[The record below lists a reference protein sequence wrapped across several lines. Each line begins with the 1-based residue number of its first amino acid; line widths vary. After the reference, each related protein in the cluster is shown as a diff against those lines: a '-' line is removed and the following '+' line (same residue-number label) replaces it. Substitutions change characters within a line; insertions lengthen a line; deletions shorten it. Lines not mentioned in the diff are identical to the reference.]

1 MKRLPGS
8 EESKDLCYG
17 LFTMSDS
24 DLEHLVNLSHSFLIC
39 KLQGANPLLGASI
52 QIDQTVTTKLGDN
65 SLGHGLCD
73 LGAGT
78 VFHLSL
84 PLHPTTGTRQ
94 W

>member
-1 MKRLPGS
+1 MSKSMKRLPGS

-52 QIDQTVTTKLGDN
+52 QIDLSPDITPT
-65 SLGHGLCD
+65 SAIPD
-73 LGAGT
+73 LPQDLFPPMMLQA
-78 VFHLSL
+78 
-84 PLHPTTGTRQ
+84 
-94 W
+94 